1 MLQAGLV
8 GWPHRHPG
16 PHCTSGPSPRLQQKC
31 HDVKLTGKRRDPG
44 VFLGHPPCKLHSF
57 ASICRTV
64 CYSACFLS
72 NEELHEN
79 SENFMPC
86 RQLGQTPTGS
96 GIVYLNFP
104 QHLEGRN
111 ASEVLSALETAGLK
125 AT

>member
-1 MLQAGLV
+1 MAPSTPWASLHVRAKSKAGCR
-8 GWPHRHPG
+8 GAAEE
-16 PHCTSGPSPRLQQKC
+16 C
-31 HDVKLTGKRRDPG
+31 HDVKLTGKRRDPAA
-44 VFLGHPPCKLHSF
+44 CKLHSF

-86 RQLGQTPTGS
+86 RQLGQTPTGL